1 MTDTAPDGTTMI
13 ESSVEAG
20 IARVWLARP
29 ELRNALNPALLDELG
44 ATLQRLEA
52 DPAVRVVVLGGRGK
66 VFCAGADLRWMTQA
80 ASYDRAQN
88 IEDAGCLARLL
99 QTLDGLAKP
108 TIARVHGAC
117 YAGGTG
123 LISACDI
130 VVAAEDARFCFSEV
144 RLGLVPATISPYV
157 LRAMGYRAGLRHML
171 VADVFDAATALRT
184 GLVGEV
190 ATVDALDTRV
200 DALAAAMRDAG
211 PRALA
216 ETKRLLRE
224 VNGRPIDGALAR
236 RTVECIADAR
246 ASDEGVEGV
255 RALLA
260 GETPRWRGG

>member
-1 MTDTAPDGTTMI
+1 MNDTTKDAGQVI
-13 ESSVEAG
+13 ECSVDSG
-20 IARVWLARP
+20 IARVWLSRA
-29 ELRNALNPALLDELG
+29 EQRNALHPALLDELG
-44 ATLQRLEA
+44 ATLRQLDA
-52 DPAVRVVVLGGRGK
+52 DPAVRVVVLGGRGEA
-66 VFCAGADLRWMTQA
+66 FCAGADLRWMTKA
-80 ASYDRAQN
+80 AAFDRAQN

-99 QTLDGLAKP
+99 QTLDTLGKP
-108 TIARVHGAC
+108 TIARIHGAC
-117 YAGGTG
+117 YAGATG
-123 LISACDI
+123 LVSACDI
-130 VVAAEDARFCFSEV
+130 AVAAEDARFCFSEV

-171 VADVFDAATALRT
+171 VADVFDAATALRH
-184 GLVGEV
+184 GLVSEV
-190 ATVDALDTRV
+190 APVDALDARV

-224 VNGRPIDGALAR
+224 VTGRPIDDGLAR

-260 GETPRWRGG
+260 GEAPRWRGG

>member
-1 MTDTAPDGTTMI
+1 MNDTKKDAGQVI
-13 ESSVEAG
+13 ECSVDSG
-20 IARVWLARP
+20 IARVWLSRA
-29 ELRNALNPALLDELG
+29 EQRNALHPALLDELG

-66 VFCAGADLRWMTQA
+66 AFCAGADLRWMTKA
-80 ASYDRAQN
+80 AAFDRAQN

-99 QTLDGLAKP
+99 QTLDTLGKP
-108 TIARVHGAC
+108 TIARIHGAC
-117 YAGGTG
+117 YAGATG
-123 LISACDI
+123 LVSACDI
-130 VVAAEDARFCFSEV
+130 AVAAEDARFCFSEV

-171 VADVFDAATALRT
+171 VADVFDAATALRH
-184 GLVGEV
+184 GLVSEV
-190 ATVDALDTRV
+190 APADALDARV

-224 VNGRPIDGALAR
+224 VTGRTIDDGIAR

-260 GETPRWRGG
+260 GEAPRWRGG

>member
-1 MTDTAPDGTTMI
+1 
-13 ESSVEAG
+13 
-20 IARVWLARP
+20 
-29 ELRNALNPALLDELG
+29 
-44 ATLQRLEA
+44 
-52 DPAVRVVVLGGRGK
+52 
-66 VFCAGADLRWMTQA
+66 
-80 ASYDRAQN
+80 
-88 IEDAGCLARLL
+88 
-99 QTLDGLAKP
+99 
-108 TIARVHGAC
+108 
-117 YAGGTG
+117 
-123 LISACDI
+123 
-130 VVAAEDARFCFSEV
+130 VAAADDARFCFSEV

>member
-13 ESSVEAG
+13 EHRVEAG

-29 ELRNALNPALLDELG
+29 ELRNALNPALLEALG
-44 ATLQRLEA
+44 ALLRRLEA

-66 VFCAGADLRWMTQA
+66 AFCAGADLRWMTKA
-80 ASYDRAQN
+80 AAFDRAQN
-88 IEDAGCLARLL
+88 IEDAGCLAQLL

-130 VVAAEDARFCFSEV
+130 VVAAEDTRFCFSEV

-171 VADVFDAATALRT
+171 VADVFDATTALRT

-190 ATVDALDTRV
+190 APADALDARI
-200 DALAAAMRDAG
+200 DALATALREAG

-224 VNGRPIDGALAR
+224 VDGRPIDGALAR